1 MSGMP
6 DQPIKI
12 GILGVGVVGGGL
24 YQILESNAGEI
35 RRALGTDIVVA
46 GLADI
51 DWDRP
56 RDFSV
61 PEELKTT
68 DALAIINNPNIDII
82 VETIGGTGVAKD
94 YVMAALAAGK
104 SVVTSNK
111 ELMAKHGEQILS
123 AAAQHGV
130 DVQFEGSVGGV
141 IPIIRSLKESLT
153 ASRLDEIVGIV
164 NGTTNYILTRM
175 SQEGKEFA
183 EVLAEAQRLG
193 YAEAD
198 PTDDIEGIDSTNK
211 LAILAAI
218 AFGARVPVEQIHR
231 EGISAVTTTDLD
243 YARQMDYVIKLL
255 AIGKRDNDQL
265 ELRVHP
271 ALLPAD
277 HPLAAVSGVFNA
289 IFIHGPECGE
299 LMLYGRGAGAMPTGS
314 AVAAD
319 VIDCARNIIHNSAG
333 RVSCT
338 CEGQAQIKPI
348 AEIETSVYL
357 RMRVA
362 DRPGV
367 LGTIATI
374 FGQEGVS
381 IESVIQES
389 AQDNS
394 AEIVW
399 IMHKGPEKNL
409 QSALSCIRDLN
420 IVQDI
425 CSMIRVV
432 E

>member
-1 MSGMP
+1 MAQQS
-6 DQPIKI
+6 IKV
-12 GILGVGVVGGGL
+12 GILGAGVGGGGL
-24 YQILESNAGEI
+24 YHVLQENALQI
-35 RRALGTDIVVA
+35 RRITGADLLVA
-46 GLADI
+46 AVCDI

-56 RDFSV
+56 RDFAL
-61 PEELKTT
+61 PDELKTS
-68 DALAIINNPNIDII
+68 DAMAVINNPDIDII
-82 VETIGGTGVAKD
+82 VETIGGTEAAKD
-94 YVMAALAAGK
+94 YVMAAIAAGK

-123 AAAQHGV
+123 AAAQQGV
-130 DVQFEGSVGGV
+130 DVEFEGSVGGV

-153 ASRLDEIVGIV
+153 ANRIDELVGIV

-183 EVLAEAQRLG
+183 EVLSEAQQLG

-198 PTDDIEGIDSTNK
+198 PTDDIEGIDSANK

-218 AFGARVPVEQIHR
+218 AFGARAPVEKIYR
-231 EGISAVTTTDLD
+231 EGISAVTAADLD
-243 YARQMDYVIKLL
+243 YARRMNYVIKLL
-255 AIGKRDNDQL
+255 AIGKRDDDQL

-271 ALLPAD
+271 ALLPTD

-289 IFIHGPECGE
+289 IFIRGPECGE
-299 LMLYGRGAGAMPTGS
+299 MMLYGQGAGALPTGS

-319 VIDCARNIIHNSAG
+319 VIDCARNIIHNSTG
-333 RVSCT
+333 RIPCT
-338 CEGQAQIKPI
+338 CEGPAQIRPM
-348 AEIETSVYL
+348 AETETRVYL

-362 DRPGV
+362 DRPGAF
-367 LGTIATI
+367 GTIATI

-381 IESVIQES
+381 IQSVIQES
-389 AQDNS
+389 SQDDV

-399 IMHKGPEKNL
+399 VMHKGPEKNL
-409 QSALSCIRDLN
+409 QSALSCIRGLH
-420 IVQDI
+420 IVEDI

>member
-1 MSGMP
+1 M
-6 DQPIKI
+6 
-12 GILGVGVVGGGL
+12 
-24 YQILESNAGEI
+24 A
-35 RRALGTDIVVA
+35 ALCDV
-46 GLADI
+46 

-56 RDFSV
+56 RDFAI
-61 PEELKTT
+61 PDHLKTT
-68 DALAIINNPNIDII
+68 DAMAVINNPDIDII
-82 VETIGGTGVAKD
+82 VETIGGTGVAQG
-94 YVMAALAAGK
+94 YVMAAIAAGK

-111 ELMAKHGEQILS
+111 ELMAKHGEEILT
-123 AAAQHGV
+123 AAAQQGV

-141 IPIIRSLKESLT
+141 IPIIRSLKESL
-153 ASRLDEIVGIV
+153 AAGRLDEIVGIV

-183 EVLAEAQRLG
+183 EVLCEAQQRG

-198 PTDDIEGIDSTNK
+198 PTDDIEGIDSANK

-218 AFGARVPVEQIHR
+218 AFGARVPVEQIYR
-231 EGISAVTTTDLD
+231 EGISAVTPADLD
-243 YARQMDYVIKLL
+243 YARRMNYVIKLL
-255 AIGKRDNDQL
+255 AIGRRDDEQI

-271 ALLPAD
+271 ALLSAD
-277 HPLAAVSGVFNA
+277 HPLAAVNGVFNA
-289 IFIHGPECGE
+289 IFVRGPECGE
-299 LMLYGRGAGAMPTGS
+299 VMLYGRGAGAMPTGT

-319 VIDCARNIIHNSAG
+319 IIDCARNIIHDAAG
-333 RVSCT
+333 RVPCT
-338 CEGQAQIKPI
+338 CEGQAQIKPM
-348 AEIETSVYL
+348 AKVQTRVYL
-357 RMRVA
+357 RMRLA

-381 IESVIQES
+381 IQSMIQES
-389 AQDNS
+389 SQDDI

-409 QSALSCIRDLN
+409 QSALSCIRGLN
-420 IVQDI
+420 IVKEI